1 MPEVDPKR
9 KKKLQEV
16 LDRMEKGLDEN
27 MLDPLLETIYNEP
40 EDKPLPSE
48 GKVRYKKKKFQVI
61 KVNNTSGD
69 TLAGLLGSKIG
80 ESFGM
85 AAGARRASA
94 DSKGRGFFLKKAL
107 QFQFGGDLVNRTR
120 GTFSKD
126 PTDTQDPAL
135 GKSGR
140 FSAEVAPF
148 LDPIQ
153 GPAPPPAKAS
163 DFDAAANELINKL
176 DELGDTKDKKDEQLS
191 LAIEINQDVNKGVA
205 ESVKENNTLL
215 RKSLSIKNRFLRFQ
229 SDAEDEQ
236 KSKRVEDRGEFA
248 VDRSSLAAVDNFKL
262 PEEEGEEPQQNGF
275 MNFLDFGLD
284 LLDGGSWLG
293 KGASVG
299 RRGVGRVV
307 KRTALRLGGKKAA
320 KSLLVRGAQTVATKA
335 ATALAPKMV
344 LGFLRPIFKRIPIVG
359 GLIDFV
365 VSLAMG
371 EPIGRAAAKAIGAT
385 LGGALGTLIPVP
397 MVGTIA
403 GGILGDLVGG
413 AIYDAVMGGAPSEPT
428 GATPEEAEAAG
439 APTSFAD
446 QSGGLGSMDPV
457 PEKLAS
463 GGILAGEAGPEAV
476 FNLNSVVG
484 RSTVKAV
491 SSVSSSISAIPFI
504 LGITDDIINS
514 TPGMDPLKPFL
525 NQYMAPLVRLFGAS
539 NFNTR
544 SLLGDGAEKVQS
556 EAGKGD
562 EAIRQAKAQQEGSV
576 QSQETMTG
584 GPAPGVNMGGG
595 EGKTSAAAV
604 YNYLKSKGLSDIH
617 AKGITVN
624 IMRESGFKLGAH
636 NPNDPGAGSFGLFQ
650 WNAGRANKMMAAVP
664 DWQTNWKGQIDYAL
678 GEDHGPRYLSTQ
690 FTTAGDAAYDWMKY
704 WERPAEYIQ
713 ARYTPQVYQSQINA
727 MGLHEGMPEPQEQ
740 PRGAADV
747 PPADAAANGGHD
759 TDNPGGN
766 LLFSPPVS
774 KEEMNSV
781 GPGPQGSR
789 ASIVAN
795 MPTSLASAANN
806 GFVTV
811 QPIIVKVGSN
821 NQVVGYRKN
830 IDTGDD
836 GGVAQ
841 FYYNTQGR
849 RTSLEQLKE
858 ARLQLN

>member
-16 LDRMEKGLDEN
+16 LDRMEKGFDEN

-61 KVNNTSGD
+61 KVDNTSGD

-80 ESFGM
+80 ESFSM

-107 QFQFGGDLVNRTR
+107 QFQFGGDLINRTR

-140 FSAEVAPF
+140 FSAEVAPY
-148 LDPIQ
+148 LDPVQ

-163 DFDAAANELINKL
+163 DFDAAADEVIDKL

-215 RKSLSIKNRFLRFQ
+215 KKSLDIKNRFLRFQ
-229 SDAEDEQ
+229 SDAEDEK
-236 KSKRVEDRGEFA
+236 KSQRVEKRGEFA
-248 VDRSSLAAVDNFKL
+248 VDRSSLTPVDNSKL
-262 PEEEGEEPQQNGF
+262 FFPDPEEEPQQNGF

-284 LLDGGSWLG
+284 LLDGGNYFG

-299 RRGVGRVV
+299 RRGMGRVV
-307 KRTALRLGGKKAA
+307 QRTALRLGGKKAA
-320 KSLLVRGAQTVATKA
+320 KSAIVQGGQALLKRVA
-335 ATALAPKMV
+335 LPV
-344 LGFLRPIFKRIPIVG
+344 LRPIFKRIPIVG

-365 VSLAMG
+365 VSLALG
-371 EPIGRAAAKAIGAT
+371 EPVGRAAAKAIGAT
-385 LGGALGTLIPVP
+385 LGGALGTLIPIP
-397 MVGTIA
+397 GVGTIA
-403 GGILGDLVGG
+403 GGIVGDLVGG
-413 AIYDAVMGGAPSEPT
+413 AIYDAVTGGAPKDPT
-428 GATPEEAEAAG
+428 NSTPEVKEAAG

-446 QSGGLGSMDPV
+446 QSGGLGSPDPV

-525 NQYMAPLVRLFGAS
+525 NQYMAPLVRLFGMS

-544 SLLGDGAEKVQS
+544 SLLGNSAEKVQS
-556 EAGKGD
+556 EASKGD
-562 EAIRQAKAQQEGSV
+562 ELIRQAKAGQETSV
-576 QSQETMTG
+576 QAQETMTG
-584 GPAPGVNMGGG
+584 GPVKGVNMGGG

-650 WNAGRANKMMAAVP
+650 WNAGRADKMMAAVP
-664 DWQTNWKGQIDYAL
+664 DWQTNWQGQIDYAL
-678 GEDHGPRYLSTQ
+678 GEDHGPTYLSTQ

-704 WERPAEYIQ
+704 WERPAESIQ
-713 ARYTPQVYQSQINA
+713 AQYTPQVYQGQINA
-727 MGLHEGMPEPQEQ
+727 MGLHEGMPEPQGQ
-740 PRGAADV
+740 PRGTPDV
-747 PPADAAANGGHD
+747 PPADSDANGGHD

-795 MPTSLASAANN
+795 MPSSLASAANN
-806 GFVTV
+806 GYVTV
-811 QPIIVKVGSN
+811 QPIIVKVGSG

-830 IDTGDD
+830 IDTGED
-836 GGVAQ
+836 GGVAR
-841 FYYNTQGR
+841 FYYNTQGG